1 MPYFSKKYF
10 LDELFCLCYIITQED
25 RVINMKENKKEKL
38 LNERQERL
46 LKLVVETHIEM
57 AEPVGSKFLVKQA
70 GLNWSEATVRN
81 DLRALE
87 EVGYLTHPHTSA
99 GRVPTAAGYRHYIN
113 SMNLNSVKIS
123 DKDEKKVEE
132 ILTGDTQDFESGVR
146 TLAKGLAQ
154 ISGEAI
160 VYSFGSDKVYYTGLS
175 NLFGKKEFTQP
186 ELVVNISDVFDNCE
200 EYLDEFED
208 MIIDNPRFFLGEEQP
223 FGEDL
228 SVLATRVRKD
238 KSDMLMIVGGNR
250 MDYKRN
256 YALMQKI
263 SEILNSL

>member
-1 MPYFSKKYF
+1 MPKG
-10 LDELFCLCYIITQED
+10 
-25 RVINMKENKKEKL
+25 KEKK
-38 LNERQERL
+38 LNERQEKLFR
-46 LKLVVETHIEM
+46 LVVETHIET
-57 AEPVGSKFLVKQA
+57 AQPVGSKFLVKQE
-70 GLNWSEATVRN
+70 GLDWSEATVRN

-87 EVGYLTHPHTSA
+87 EIGYLTHPHTSA

-113 SMNLNSVKIS
+113 TMNLGGVKIS
-123 DKDEKKVEE
+123 GKDEKKVEE
-132 ILTGDTQDFESGVR
+132 ILTGEKQDFETGVR

-160 VYSFGSDKVYYTGLS
+160 IYAYGPDKVYYTGLS
-175 NLFGKKEFTQP
+175 NLFGKKEFTEP
-186 ELVVNISDVFDNCE
+186 ELIVNISSVFDNCE
-200 EYLDEFED
+200 EYLDDFET
-208 MIIDNPRFFLGEEQP
+208 MIMDDPRFFLGTEQP

-238 KSDMLMIVGGNR
+238 KSDMLMMVGLNR

-256 YALMQKI
+256 YALIQKI

>member
-1 MPYFSKKYF
+1 M
-10 LDELFCLCYIITQED
+10 T
-25 RVINMKENKKEKL
+25 RKEKNN
-38 LNERQERL
+38 LNERQEKL
-46 LKLVVETHIEM
+46 FKLVVETHIQTG
-57 AEPVGSKFLVKQA
+57 EPVGSKFLVEQE
-70 GLNWSEATVRN
+70 GLDWSEATVRN

-87 EVGYLTHPHTSA
+87 EAGYLTHPHTSA
-99 GRVPTAAGYRHYIN
+99 GRVPTAVGYRHYIN
-113 SMNLNSVKIS
+113 SMNLSNVKIS

-160 VYSFGSDKVYYTGLS
+160 IYAFGPDKVYYTGLS
-175 NLFGKKEFTQP
+175 NLFGKKEFTEP
-186 ELVVNISDVFDNCE
+186 KSIVNISGVFDRCE
-200 EYLDEFED
+200 EYLNEFEN
-208 MIIDNPRFFLGEEQP
+208 MLIDDPRFFFGEEQP

-238 KSDMLMIVGGNR
+238 KSDMLMIVGGTR